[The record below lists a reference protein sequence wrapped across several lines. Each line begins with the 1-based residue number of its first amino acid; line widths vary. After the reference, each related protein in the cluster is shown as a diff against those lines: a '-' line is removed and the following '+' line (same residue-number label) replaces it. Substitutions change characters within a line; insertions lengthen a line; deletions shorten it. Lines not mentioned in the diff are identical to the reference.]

1 MTVKRV
7 RRGWVVKYKYIVVNV
22 DGDFYCTCPHFTY
35 TGKRCKHIKEVIRY
49 ITKSKED

>member
-7 RRGWVVKYKYIVVNV
+7 RRGWIVKNKYIVVNV

-35 TGKRCKHIKEVIRY
+35 TGRQCKHIKEVIKHIKRP
-49 ITKSKED
+49 KED